1 MVTGKAPRGKASE
14 RFLTRILPDGQIFWP
29 SILNCILTKYC
40 YILYYYAKELLKIFP
55 QLQEMVDPFQ
65 GSNGT
70 YDLAD
75 RISNY
80 GKI

>member
-29 SILNCILTKYC
+29 SILNCILTKYW
-40 YILYYYAKELLKIFP
+40 YILYYYGKELLRIFP
-55 QLQEMVDPFQ
+55 QLRQRLNPFQ
-65 GSNGT
+65 GSKGT
-70 YDLAD
+70 HDLTD
-75 RISNY
+75 RVGDY